1 MIDNEGDIKLVD
13 FGYSKMMEKDKTF
26 TLCGTQNYMCPE
38 LIKGEEN
45 GYGFEID
52 WWALGVLLYQMAT
65 KKLPFEGPDPF
76 EVLKSILQ
84 AKIDYSSI
92 QNNILA
98 KLIKMLLQ
106 VDISK
111 RYTDSKKIM
120 NHSWFNTINWSLFKF
135 QGLY

>member
-1 MIDNEGDIKLVD
+1 
-13 FGYSKMMEKDKTF
+13 
-26 TLCGTQNYMCPE
+26 
-38 LIKGEEN
+38 
-45 GYGFEID
+45 
-52 WWALGVLLYQMAT
+52 MAT

-92 QNNILA
+92 QNKILA

-120 NHSWFNTINWSLFKF
+120 NHSWFNAINWSLFKF
-135 QGLY
+135 